1 MKIGIFFDSTL
12 NQGGVYHHNVN
23 LINIFKEYLPT
34 SYDITYITYRDDLV
48 EIFKNKNCNYLKFD
62 NNLRLKLEK
71 FLFKFNFAREVYNK
85 LSITNSFEKLIKK
98 NKFDLIFFNSPHEL
112 VSLLKNTNFIIYL
125 LSMQHKTLNF
135 FPEYSGSHH
144 NSDLRDHI
152 INIASNFAFKILVGA
167 HKDKLLLN
175 KFYNTDLNKIVVQP
189 YTFTLPY
196 IYEDNK
202 DHNYKKTFDDLK
214 IPDKKIFLY
223 PAQFWAHKNHKY
235 IIDVAK
241 DFKRNNI
248 SNVIFVFCGFDK
260 GNLNYIKN
268 EIIKNDVQEYFKIFN
283 YLSDFELIS
292 LYLKCFAIIMPS
304 FVGHTVIPMYEAFYF
319 KKNIFFTKGLADEN
333 LVEYLIEINTRD
345 EKSVRENYL
354 KSMKNT
360 DANENRLDKAKKFFD
375 EYLQKEKMA
384 NSFIKIFEEYKY
396 IQERWKQ

>member
-1 MKIGIFFDSTL
+1 MKIGIYFDSAL
-12 NQGGVYHHNVN
+12 NQGGIYHHNVN
-23 LINIFKEYLPT
+23 LIDIFKEYLPT
-34 SYDITYITYRDDLV
+34 GYDITYITYRDDLV
-48 EIFKNKNCNYLKFD
+48 EIFKNKNCNYLKFE
-62 NNLRLKLEK
+62 NNLRLKFEK
-71 FLFKFNFAREVYNK
+71 FLFKFSFAREVYNK

-98 NKFDLIFFNSPHEL
+98 KKFDLIFFNSPHEL
-112 VSLLKNTNFIIYL
+112 VTLLNNTNFIIYL

-144 NSDLRDHI
+144 NLELRDHI
-152 INIASNFAFKILVGA
+152 INKASNFAFKILVGA

-175 KFYNTDLNKIVVQP
+175 RFYNTDLNKIIVQP

-202 DHNYKKTFDDLK
+202 DHNYEKTFDDLK

-241 DFKRNNI
+241 DFKKNNI
-248 SNVIFVFCGFDK
+248 SNIIFVFCGFDK

-292 LYLKCFAIIMPS
+292 LYLRCFAIIMPS
-304 FVGHTVIPMYEAFYF
+304 YVGHTVIPMYEAFYF

-360 DANENRLDKAKKFFD
+360 DANENRLNKAKKFFD

>member
-1 MKIGIFFDSTL
+1 MKIGIYFDSAL
-12 NQGGVYHHNVN
+12 NQGGIYHHNVN

-34 SYDITYITYRDDLV
+34 GYDITYITYRDDLV
-48 EIFKNKNCNYLKFD
+48 EIFKNKDCQYLKFK
-62 NNLRLKLEK
+62 NNLRLKFEK

-112 VSLLKNTNFIIYL
+112 VTLLSNTNFIIYL

-144 NSDLRDHI
+144 NLDLRDHI
-152 INIASNFAFKILVGA
+152 INKASDFAFKILVGA

-241 DFKRNNI
+241 DFKKNNI
-248 SNVIFVFCGFDK
+248 SNIIFVFCGFDK

-292 LYLKCFAIIMPS
+292 LYLRCFAIIMPS
-304 FVGHTVIPMYEAFYF
+304 YVGHTVIPMYEAFYF

-360 DANENRLDKAKKFFD
+360 DANENRLNKAKKFFD